1 MAIEDDQGNLHSDQN
16 GKFISKEE
24 QEAKIKNAE
33 RIYNSDPPVNS
44 KKPIKQMTPAEKIA
58 SVHIDFDKDDFFGEE
73 FQGIKGKDAIEKLLQ
88 EKHGYVKD
96 AFERNEIGS
105 IALVWGNK
113 NGGLLHTI
121 LKRDRLKEQEKGHIS
136 GIEMVKK
143 IPEIIQNGT
152 FNQDVKGR
160 MNIDYE
166 GYRVALKPEYFNHKI
181 TWIVSAMEILQ

>member
-1 MAIEDDQGNLHSDQN
+1 MAIEDRNNKLHSEKN
-16 GKFISKEE
+16 GQFISKSASELKDE
-24 QEAKIKNAE
+24 LQQELPTAQN
-33 RIYNSDPPVNS
+33 YT
-44 KKPIKQMTPAEKIA
+44 KKLTPAEKIA

>member
-16 GKFISKEE
+16 GRFISKEE

>member
-1 MAIEDDQGNLHSDQN
+1 MPTAQN
-16 GKFISKEE
+16 
-24 QEAKIKNAE
+24 
-33 RIYNSDPPVNS
+33 YT
-44 KKPIKQMTPAEKIA
+44 KKLTPAEKIA